1 MSVDYHHLSEHASP
15 ETVRDALRHAAA
27 IAATT
32 GEPVVIAFTEQFP
45 RRDVC
50 RVHLP
55 DGRTFDVPG
64 RKDRAFT
71 VEQVLA
77 AARRS
82 ASAGTDVAAM
92 AAEFA
97 KVHLDATPEQVT
109 LLDRLVE
116 LATEAATC
124 DHSRRCCREHETHSS
139 PHTGCILR

>member
-1 MSVDYHHLSEHASP
+1 MSMDYRHLSGQASP

-27 IAATT
+27 TAAAT

-45 RRDVC
+45 RQVVC

-55 DGRTFDVPG
+55 DGRAFDVPG

-71 VEQVLA
+71 VDQVLV

-82 ASAGTDVAAM
+82 ASAGTDVASM

-97 KVHLDATPEQVT
+97 KAHLDPTPEQVT

-124 DHSRRCCREHETHSS
+124 DHARRCCREHDTHAS